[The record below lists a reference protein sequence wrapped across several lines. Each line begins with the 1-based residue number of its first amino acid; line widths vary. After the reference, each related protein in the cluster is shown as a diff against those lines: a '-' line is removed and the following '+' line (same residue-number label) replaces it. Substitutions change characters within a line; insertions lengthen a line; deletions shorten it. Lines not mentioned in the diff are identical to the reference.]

1 MIEALIFDCD
11 GVLVDTERDG
21 HRVGFNRAFAEMGIA
36 AEWDVAL
43 YGKLLQVAGGK
54 ERMRAYFDE
63 YGWPEGADT
72 AEARDELIARLHKLK
87 TEITAG
93 LVAEGGL
100 PLRPGVARLVD
111 EAIAAGVKLGVCT
124 TSNPKFIDAVLD
136 LFGPERKAKFD
147 FVHAGDVVAK
157 KKPAPDIYL
166 RALETLGAGPGGDLA
181 PHECMVVEDSRNG
194 LLAARGAGLPTLIT
208 TSTYTVDEDFT
219 GAVKVVPELGDEP
232 HVNIRLADL
241 GELAAAT
248 AA

>member
-1 MIEALIFDCD
+1 MIKALIFDCD

-21 HRVGFNRAFAEMGIA
+21 HRVGFNRAFAEMGID

-43 YGKLLQVAGGK
+43 YGKLLLVAGGK

-63 YGWPEGADT
+63 YGWPDGADT
-72 AEARDELIARLHKLK
+72 TEARDELILALHKLK

-100 PLRPGVARLVD
+100 PLRPGIARIVD
-111 EAIAAGVKLGVCT
+111 EAIRAGVRLGVCT
-124 TSNPKFIDAVLD
+124 TSNPRFIDAVLD
-136 LFGPERKAKFD
+136 LLGPERKAKFD

-166 RALETLGAGPGGDLA
+166 LALDTLGLR
-181 PHECMVVEDSRNG
+181 PHECMVIEDSRNG

-219 GAVKVVPELGDEP
+219 GAVKVVPELGDAP
-232 HVNIRLADL
+232 TIHVTLADL

>member
-1 MIEALIFDCD
+1 MIKALIFDCD

-21 HRVGFNRAFAEMGIA
+21 HRVGFNRAFAQMGIA

-43 YGKLLQVAGGK
+43 YGKLLLVAGGK

-63 YGWPEGADT
+63 YGWPAGAET
-72 AEARDELIARLHKLK
+72 AEARDALILKLHKLK

-93 LVAEGGL
+93 LVAEGAL
-100 PLRPGVARLVD
+100 PLRSGISRIVD
-111 EAIAAGVKLGVCT
+111 EAIAAGVTLGVCT
-124 TSNPKFIDAVLD
+124 TSNPRFIDAVLD
-136 LFGPERKAKFD
+136 LFGPERKAKFA
-147 FVHAGDVVAK
+147 FVHAGDVVAR

-166 RALETLGAGPGGDLA
+166 LALETLGLPA
-181 PHECMVVEDSRNG
+181 HECMVVEDSRNG
-194 LLAARGAGLPTLIT
+194 LLAALGAGLPTLIT

-219 GAVKVVPELGDEP
+219 GAAKVVPELGDEP
-232 HVNIRLADL
+232 NVNVRLADL

>member
-1 MIEALIFDCD
+1 MIKALIFDCD

-21 HRVGFNRAFAEMGIA
+21 HRVGFNRAFAQMGID

-43 YGKLLQVAGGK
+43 YGKLLLVAGGK

-63 YGWPEGADT
+63 DGWPEGTDT
-72 AEARDELIARLHKLK
+72 PEAKDELILKLHKLK

-100 PLRPGVARLVD
+100 PLRPGISRIVD

-136 LFGPERKAKFD
+136 LFGPERKAKFA
-147 FVHAGDVVAK
+147 FVHAGDVVSK
-157 KKPAPDIYL
+157 KKPDPEIYEL
-166 RALETLGAGPGGDLA
+166 AKKSLGLPV
-181 PHECMVVEDSRNG
+181 HECMVIEDSRNG
-194 LLAARGAGLPTLIT
+194 LLAALGAGLPTLVT
-208 TSTYTVDEDFT
+208 TSTYTVDEDFS

-232 HVNIRLADL
+232 NVNVRLADL

>member
-1 MIEALIFDCD
+1 MIKALIFDCD
-11 GVLVDTERDG
+11 GVLVDTERDA
-21 HRVGFNRAFAEMGIA
+21 HRVGFNLAFREMGIN
-36 AEWDVAL
+36 AEWDVEL
-43 YGKLLQVAGGK
+43 YGRLLLVAGGK

-63 YGWPEGADT
+63 FGWPEGADT
-72 AEARDELIARLHKLK
+72 DAAKDDLILALHLKK
-87 TEITAG
+87 TEITSNI
-93 LVAEGGL
+93 VSDL
-100 PLRPGVARLVD
+100 PVRPGVLRIID

-136 LFGPERKAKFD
+136 LFGAERKAAFE
-147 FVHAGDVVAK
+147 FVHAGDVVAR

-166 RALETLGAGPGGDLA
+166 LAQKTLGLPTHD
-181 PHECMVVEDSRNG
+181 CMVVEDSRNG
-194 LLAARGAGLPTLIT
+194 LLAATGAGLPTLVT

-232 HVNIRLADL
+232 TVNVRLADL

>member
-1 MIEALIFDCD
+1 MIKALIFDCD

-21 HRVGFNRAFAEMGIA
+21 HRIGFNRAFAQLGID

-43 YGKLLQVAGGK
+43 YGELLLVAGGK

-72 AEARDELIARLHKLK
+72 AEAKDELILKLHKLK

-93 LVAEGGL
+93 LVAEGAL
-100 PLRPGVARLVD
+100 PLRPGISRIVD
-111 EAIAAGVKLGVCT
+111 EAIATGVKLGVCT

-147 FVHAGDVVAK
+147 FVHAGDVVSK
-157 KKPAPDIYL
+157 KKPDPEIYEL
-166 RALETLGAGPGGDLA
+166 AKQTLGLPT
-181 PHECMVVEDSRNG
+181 HECMVIEDSRNG
-194 LLAARGAGLPTLIT
+194 LLAATGAGLPTLVT

-219 GAVKVVPELGDEP
+219 GAVTIVPELGDEP
-232 HVNIRLADL
+232 NVNLRLADL
-241 GELAAAT
+241 GELAAA
-248 AA
+248 AAA

>member
-1 MIEALIFDCD
+1 MIKALIFDCD

-21 HRVGFNRAFAEMGIA
+21 HRVGFNRAFAQMGID

-43 YGKLLQVAGGK
+43 YGKLLLVAGGK

-63 YGWPEGADT
+63 YGWPEGADS
-72 AEARDELIARLHKLK
+72 AEARDELIVKLHKLK

-100 PLRPGVARLVD
+100 PLRPGIGRIVD
-111 EAIAAGVKLGVCT
+111 EAIAAGVRLGVCT

-136 LFGPERKAKFD
+136 LFGPERKARFE

-166 RALETLGAGPGGDLA
+166 LALETLGLP
-181 PHECMVVEDSRNG
+181 PHECMVIEDSRNG
-194 LLAARGAGLPTLIT
+194 LLAARGAGLPTLVT

-232 HVNIRLADL
+232 NVNVTLADL